1 MNQREL
7 LCITNYI
14 LLKQNANVS
23 YERVWNPFY
32 KYIVGFVEKKN
43 YFVNVVLTYNIY
55 PFLRFIYKYV
65 SFHG

>member
-32 KYIVGFVEKKN
+32 KYIVGFVKKN
-43 YFVNVVLTYNIY
+43 IIL
-55 PFLRFIYKYV
+55 YKR
-65 SFHG
+65 SIDI